1 MTTRDDFSAIIIL
14 RDYCNHDDD
23 DDDDDSYLR
32 LAVQHS
38 I

>member
-1 MTTRDDFSAIIIL
+1 VGLVGQGVARLGRDVRKAV
-14 RDYCNHDDD
+14 DD